1 MFILKDGAFMDYSTV
16 ELQETIKSIVAKQY
30 PEINKIIL
38 FGSYSRNDANCKS
51 DLDLCISST
60 EKIKARVV
68 YALISRL
75 KEAFNKP
82 IALFRKQDIDQQSDF
97 YKNIE
102 SEGVVIYEKI
112 IRNDKPLLKSLCHIV
127 GV

>member
-1 MFILKDGAFMDYSTV
+1 MDYSNKVYSTA
-16 ELQETIKSIVAKQY
+16 ELQETIKSIVAEQY

-38 FGSYSRNDANCKS
+38 FGSYSRNDANCMS
-51 DLDLCISST
+51 DLDLCISSP

-68 YALISRL
+68 YTLIGRL

-82 IALFRKQDIDQQSDF
+82 IDLFRKQDIDQQSDF

-102 SEGVVIYEKI
+102 SEGVIIYEK
-112 IRNDKPLLKSLCHIV
+112 NHQE
-127 GV
+127 